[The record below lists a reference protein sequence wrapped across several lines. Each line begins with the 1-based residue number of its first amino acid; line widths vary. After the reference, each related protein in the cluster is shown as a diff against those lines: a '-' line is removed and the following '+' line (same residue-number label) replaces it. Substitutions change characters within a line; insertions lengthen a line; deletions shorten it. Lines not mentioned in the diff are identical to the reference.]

1 MIIATIKKYNLSITC
16 FVIVAGLL
24 AIVHL
29 NTSNQIIIIER
40 FIEEFAYL
48 EIFVIAL
55 YAAFLIHKMKV
66 PKNVPLW
73 RQRSWFLF
81 SLVFFG
87 QLLAGLIG
95 FEKFL
100 MTGKLHLPVP
110 AMILSG
116 PIFRG
121 EASFMTILFLS
132 TVILSGPTW
141 CSHLCYFGAIDGML
155 SQGKTSKKPI
165 KNKLKYKHSILFFV
179 ITVTILLRLLNVQ
192 VFYAATFG
200 ASFGI
205 IGAIIIAILSKR
217 KHKMIHCA
225 VYCPIGTLIS
235 YLKYI
240 NPFRIKI
247 QDNCTMCAH
256 CIPSCKYDAL
266 NILDLKN
273 KKPGSTCTLCG
284 DCLSSCSVN
293 SIQYRFLGLSAEK
306 ARNLYLIISISLHAV
321 FLALAKI

>member
-1 MIIATIKKYNLSITC
+1 MTLKSIKKYKLSVIC
-16 FVIVAGLL
+16 FVIVLVLL
-24 AIVHL
+24 GIVHL
-29 NTSNQIIIIER
+29 KTNNQIIIIER
-40 FIEEFAYL
+40 FIKGFAYL
-48 EIFVIAL
+48 EIFVIAF
-55 YAAFLIHKMKV
+55 YAAFLIHKMKD

-81 SLVFFG
+81 SMVFFG
-87 QLLAGLIG
+87 QLLLGLVG

-100 MTGKLHLPVP
+100 MTGNLHLPVP
-110 AMILSG
+110 AMIMSG

-141 CSHLCYFGAIDGML
+141 CSHLCYFGAVDGML
-155 SQGKTSKKPI
+155 AKGKTSKRPI
-165 KNKLKYKHSILFFV
+165 KTKFRYKHSILILV
-179 ITVTILLRLLNVQ
+179 IAVTILLRFLNIDI
-192 VFYAATFG
+192 FYASIFG
-200 ASFGI
+200 AGFGI
-205 IGAIIIAILSKR
+205 TGLLIIIFLSKR
-217 KHKMIHCA
+217 KRKMIHCA

-235 YLKYI
+235 YAKYV
-240 NPFRIKI
+240 NPFRIRI

-266 NILDLKN
+266 NIMDLKN
-273 KKPGSTCTLCG
+273 KKPGNTCTLCG
-284 DCLSSCSVN
+284 DCLASCSVN